1 MTIFRVLS
9 TNLKRAFAVLRFGL
23 LTLRWAGPRVALQK
37 LGHQLYGRTVFLY
50 TIGAMDTAVSP
61 QRFPCYTVQATEE
74 DIKQVFRQ
82 IHNESN
88 EGKYQL
94 LVRKWYHQR
103 GIGIPYVQKTLD
115 TNEVC
120 CVRWMIKT
128 EDIRKS
134 GLKGKFPELTD
145 DEFMLENV
153 YTFERFRNQG
163 VQSSSRMDEITRS
176 MGLTRIIGQVAED
189 NYIELRA
196 LSRWGSRISERVLE
210 RHFLFR
216 VTRKTL
222 ARYNSPLPVATF
234 LERTMKDSESR
245 R

>member
-1 MTIFRVLS
+1 VL
-9 TNLKRAFAVLRFGL
+9 AVIRFGL
-23 LTLRWAGPRVALQK
+23 LTLRWAGLRVALQK
-37 LGHQLYGRTVFLY
+37 LGHQLYGHTVFLY
-50 TIGAMDTAVSP
+50 TIGEMDTTVSP
-61 QRFPCYTVQATEE
+61 QRFPCDTVKATEE
-74 DIKQVFRQ
+74 DIKEVFAQ

-94 LVRKWYHQR
+94 LVRKWYHER

-120 CVRWMIKT
+120 CVRWMIT
-128 EDIRKS
+128 AEDMRKA
-134 GLKGKFPELTD
+134 GLNGKFPELNE

-163 VQSSSRMDEITRS
+163 VQSSSKMSEITRNT
-176 MGLTRIIGQVAED
+176 GLIRIIGQVAED
-189 NYIELRA
+189 NVIELRA
-196 LSRWGSRISERVLE
+196 LRRWDTRIFERVLE

-222 ARYNSPLPVATF
+222 EKHDPPIPVRVPG
-234 LERTMKDSESR
+234 EED
-245 R
+245 